1 MRDRDTVSDGAIPT
15 VAALLGDALVRL
27 LFLEAPPDRRVDFPE
42 TESVHVTA
50 G

>member
-1 MRDRDTVSDGAIPT
+1 MRDRDTVLDGAIPAVGT
-15 VAALLGDALVRL
+15 LLGDALVRL
-27 LFLEAPPDRRVDFPE
+27 LFLEAPPDRPVDFTE

>member
-1 MRDRDTVSDGAIPT
+1 MRDRDAVLDGAIPNV
-15 VAALLGDALVRL
+15 VAILGDALVRL
-27 LFLEAPPDRRVDFPE
+27 LFLEAPPDQPVDFAE

>member
-1 MRDRDTVSDGAIPT
+1 MRDRDAVLDGAIPT
-15 VAALLGDALVRL
+15 VATIVGDALVRL
-27 LFLEAPPDRRVDFPE
+27 LFLESSPDRPVDFPE